1 MLDFNNVILAGNLNK
16 KQWRRQAPIYIF
28 FWGGGAIV
36 GHKIK

>member
-16 KQWRRQAPIYIF
+16 KQWRRQAPIYF
-28 FWGGGAIV
+28 FLGGGGAIV